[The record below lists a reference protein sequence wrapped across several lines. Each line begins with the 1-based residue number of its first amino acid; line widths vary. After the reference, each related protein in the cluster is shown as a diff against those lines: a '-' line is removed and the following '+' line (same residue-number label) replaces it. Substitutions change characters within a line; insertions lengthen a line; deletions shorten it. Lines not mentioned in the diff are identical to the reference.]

1 MTIAQPLLPFLY
13 NSLTFRVKQLN
24 RQLEAVYGNIILR
37 SSITWIAFPFASGS
51 LAEFRVDIFAY
62 NLYATILIY
71 LENALH
77 IEPFV
82 CLWDPFCKSY
92 AIEPGHVVVKHD
104 NVL

>member
-1 MTIAQPLLPFLY
+1 MF
-13 NSLTFRVKQLN
+13 N
-24 RQLEAVYGNIILR
+24 RQLEAMYRKRFLR

-71 LENALH
+71 LEYPLD

-82 CLWDPFCKSY
+82 CL
-92 AIEPGHVVVKHD
+92 
-104 NVL
+104 